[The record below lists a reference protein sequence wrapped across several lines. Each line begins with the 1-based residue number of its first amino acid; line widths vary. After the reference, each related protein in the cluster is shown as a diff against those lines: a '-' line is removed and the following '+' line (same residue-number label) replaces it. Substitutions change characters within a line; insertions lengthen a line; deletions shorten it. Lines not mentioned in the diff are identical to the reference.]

1 MLTEKVKL
9 YGLVGLIALII
20 VLLLVISFKNS
31 KITRLILD
39 SEHYQEQQDAL
50 EAKLN
55 AIRESTTILQVEI
68 DSRNETIDSI
78 LQVYNK
84 TPKDEGFKNVRF
96 LIGNDSWD
104 EILRANEIADDSTF
118 LQP

>member
-9 YGLVGLIALII
+9 YGLIGLIACII
-20 VLLLVISFKNS
+20 VLLVVISFKNS

-39 SEHYQEQQDAL
+39 SEHYREQYDEL
-50 EAKLN
+50 DKELTGV
-55 AIRESTTILQVEI
+55 RESTTVLQAEI
-68 DSRNETIDSI
+68 DLRDETIDSI
-78 LQVYNK
+78 LQLYEK
-84 TPKDEGFKNVRF
+84 TPKDESLKNVQF
-96 LIGNDSWD
+96 LISNTFWD